1 MKTKLFFY
9 TLLFT
14 LMLACGKSADYSP
27 EFIKDTTGR
36 YLFNANEVIE
46 VYFENN
52 ELFLKWRGAE
62 KIEPLYL
69 DKNTYFIKEM
79 NKKVQFLKPVGSQ
92 VYVISEVLEDDALE
106 AKQISYKKLPDVV
119 QVPSTYLKNKE
130 YEKALKGFL
139 KIQKDDSTSAFVR
152 ENGFNRL
159 GYNKLNE
166 KKYDE
171 AIAVFKINVALYPKS
186 DNVYDSLA
194 DAYLINGDSL
204 EAYNNYKKAL
214 QYNNGNRRAK
224 RFVTAYDKK

>member
-1 MKTKLFFY
+1 MKTKIFIY

-14 LMLACGKSADYSP
+14 LMLSCGKAADYSP

-46 VYFENN
+46 VYFNNN

-79 NKKVQFLKPVGSQ
+79 NKKIQFLKHPETQ
-92 VYVISEVLEDDALE
+92 VLYISEILEDEKAE
-106 AKQISYKKLPDVV
+106 ITYNYKKLEDSV

-130 YEKALKGFL
+130 YAKALEGYL
-139 KIQKDDSTSAFVR
+139 AIQKEDSTSAFL
-152 ENGFNRL
+152 NQYDFNRF
-159 GYNKLNE
+159 GYQFLNDKNYTDAIEVFKLNS
-166 KKYDE
+166 
-171 AIAVFKINVALYPKS
+171 ALHPTS

-194 DAYLINGDSL
+194 
-204 EAYNNYKKAL
+204 EAYAKSGDTLQALENYKKAL
-214 QYNNGNRRAK
+214 KYNTGNRRAK
-224 RFVTAYDKK
+224 RFIAAYNNK